1 LQEELHEKQK
11 LEEETRQELEDLK
24 DSLEASKH
32 SLEEVTN
39 DRDRLISLC
48 DEKDKELHVNLV
60 DS

>member
-11 LEEETRQELEDLK
+11 LEEEMRQDLEDLK
-24 DSLEASKH
+24 DSLETSKH
-32 SLEEVTN
+32 NLEEVTN

>member
-39 DRDRLISLC
+39 DRDRLTSLC
-48 DEKDKELHVNLV
+48 EEKDKELHVNLV

>member
-11 LEEETRQELEDLK
+11 QEEEMRHEIEDLK
-24 DSLEASKH
+24 DSLETSKH

-39 DRDRLISLC
+39 DHDRLKSLC